1 MASVELFEA
10 TALAPAQAGDAA
22 ALAFLAF
29 EDFYSIFSRDRS
41 RVLPAV
47 VAQFATDSELNQ
59 LVAALDDGHVVG
71 IGAYYS
77 AAEMAAR
84 QAMGLRLLLEV
95 AEDPGACVKGVR
107 AFSTNFTPP
116 GDAGAYV
123 SRFAVAESQRGSGVA
138 GLLHAHMESAITRRG
153 WGRIRLHV
161 RRDNARGLA
170 FYRKL
175 GYVPAD
181 PSDRGYLLLEK
192 PLG

>member
-1 MASVELFEA
+1 M
-10 TALAPAQAGDAA
+10 TALAPAQAGEAA

-47 VAQFATDSELNQ
+47 AAQFATESELNQ
-59 LVAALDDGHVVG
+59 LVAAVDDGRVVG

-77 AAEMAAR
+77 AAEIAAR

-95 AEDPGACVKGVR
+95 ADDPGACVKGVR
-107 AFSTNFTPP
+107 AFSTLFTPP

-123 SRFAVAESQRGSGVA
+123 SRFAVAEPQRGSGLA
-138 GLLHAHMESAITRRG
+138 SLLHAHVESAITRRG

-161 RRDNARGLA
+161 RRDNVRGLA

-175 GYVPAD
+175 GYRPAD
-181 PSDRGYLLLEK
+181 PGERGYLLMEK
-192 PLG
+192 PLA